1 MFEDFHYLCR
11 RHSDISPKEQACIL
25 FQGNEGVRLSQ
36 YTSNAKKI
44 KMRKSIIITMLLAI
58 STAAHAQRHIITYD
72 PELNEPVKDVLVW
85 ADHQKAYSTSLIGE
99 VRIPDRFD
107 TLHINKPG
115 YVSLSI
121 PASVV
126 ADSIPLI
133 QDYKNIGEV
142 VVQGVYQN
150 KQLAENVKRWTKEAK
165 KEFALRHPITGY
177 SFSLADCIDPRLRR
191 IKKQTKKLEKIFKRM
206 DAEGNDPIIQAY
218 RKAINQADH

>member
-1 MFEDFHYLCR
+1 M
-11 RHSDISPKEQACIL
+11 
-25 FQGNEGVRLSQ
+25 NM
-36 YTSNAKKI
+36 KK
-44 KMRKSIIITMLLAI
+44 SLIITLLLAVG
-58 STAAHAQRHIITYD
+58 TATQAQRRIIAYD

-85 ADHQKAYSTSLIGE
+85 ADHQKADSTNLFGE

-107 TLHINKPG
+107 TLHVNKPG
-115 YVSLSI
+115 YVSLRI

-126 ADSIPLI
+126 TDSIPLI

-142 VVQGVYQN
+142 VVHGVYPN

-177 SFSLADCIDPRLRR
+177 SFSLADSIDPRLRR

-206 DAEGNDPIIQAY
+206 DADGNDPILQAY
-218 RKAINQADH
+218 RKAINKTGH